1 MRCADTSRS
10 DTSRSD
16 ASRSDTSRSDAPLA
30 PCGCPTAA
38 QVNAP
43 RRRVLRVAAAGFAAP
58 LAFAV
63 WPAAESFAGDRLVEE
78 DAEGA
83 PAPLR
88 ASDLKPGKPVVAFPF
103 DAQRN
108 APRNDSRLNKIVLIR
123 LPEADMSAETRARAA
138 GGVLAYSA
146 VCTHQACDVKTWLS
160 KEKALVCYCHSSKF
174 ALLDGG
180 AVTAGPATRALPA
193 IPLALDGEQLVIAGA
208 FTAAPGG
215 SPT

>member
-1 MRCADTSRS
+1 MRCPDTS
-10 DTSRSD
+10 
-16 ASRSDTSRSDAPLA
+16 LA
-30 PCGCPTAA
+30 PCGCSTAA
-38 QVNAP
+38 RVNAP
-43 RRRVLRVAAAGFAAP
+43 RRRVIRIAAAGLAAP
-58 LAFAV
+58 LAFAA
-63 WPAAESFAGDRLVEE
+63 WPAAESLAGDRLVEE

-88 ASDLKPGKPVVAFPF
+88 VADLKPGKPMVAFPF
-103 DAQRN
+103 DAKRN
-108 APRNDSRLNKIVLIR
+108 AARDDSRLNKIVLIR
-123 LPEADMSAETRARAA
+123 LPEADMSTETRARAA

-180 AVTAGPATRALPA
+180 AVIAGPASRALPA
-193 IPLALDGEQLVIAGA
+193 IPLALDGDHLVIAGA
-208 FTAAPGG
+208 FTATPGG

>member
-1 MRCADTSRS
+1 MRCSEIST
-10 DTSRSD
+10 
-16 ASRSDTSRSDAPLA
+16 P
-30 PCGCPTAA
+30 PCGCSTTAA
-38 QVNAP
+38 VNAP
-43 RRRVLRVAAAGFAAP
+43 RRQVIRIAAAGLAAP
-58 LAFAV
+58 LAFSA
-63 WPAAESFAGDRLVEE
+63 WPATESLAGDRLVEE

-88 ASDLKPGKPVVAFPF
+88 VADLKPGKPMVAFPF
-103 DAQRN
+103 DAKRN
-108 APRNDSRLNKIVLIR
+108 VLRSDSRLNKIVLIR

-146 VCTHQACDVKTWLS
+146 LCTHQACDVKTWLS
-160 KEKALVCYCHSSKF
+160 KENALVCYCHSSKF

-180 AVTAGPATRALPA
+180 AVTAGPASRALPA
-193 IPLALDGEQLVIAGA
+193 IPLALEGEQLVIAGA

>member
-1 MRCADTSRS
+1 MRCS
-10 DTSRSD
+10 DTF
-16 ASRSDTSRSDAPLA
+16 LA
-30 PCGCPTAA
+30 PCGCPTAT
-38 QVNAP
+38 QVNAL
-43 RRRVLRVAAAGFAAP
+43 RRRVIRIAAAGLAAP
-58 LAFAV
+58 LAFAA
-63 WPAAESFAGDRLVEE
+63 WPAAESLVGDRLVEE

-88 ASDLKPGKPVVAFPF
+88 IADLKPGKPMVAFPF
-103 DAQRN
+103 DAKRN
-108 APRNDSRLNKIVLIR
+108 APRNESRLNKIVLIR
-123 LPEADMSAETRARAA
+123 LAEADMSAETRARAA

-180 AVTAGPATRALPA
+180 AVIAGPASRALPA
-193 IPLALDGEQLVIAGA
+193 IPLALEGEHLVIAGA
-208 FTAAPGG
+208 FTATPGG

>member
-1 MRCADTSRS
+1 MHCS
-10 DTSRSD
+10 DTS
-16 ASRSDTSRSDAPLA
+16 LA
-30 PCGCPTAA
+30 TCGCSTPAG
-38 QVNAP
+38 VNAL
-43 RRRVLRVAAAGFAAP
+43 RRRVIRIAAAGLAAP
-58 LAFAV
+58 LAFAA
-63 WPAAESFAGDRLVEE
+63 WPAAESLTGDRLVEE

-88 ASDLKPGKPVVAFPF
+88 VADLKLGKPMIAFPF
-103 DAQRN
+103 DTKRN
-108 APRNDSRLNKIVLIR
+108 APRSDSRLNKIVLIR

-146 VCTHQACDVKTWLS
+146 LCTHQACDVKTWLS

-180 AVTAGPATRALPA
+180 AVMAGPASRALPA
-193 IPLALDGEQLVIAGA
+193 IPLALEGDQLVIAGA